1 MKHAILRHGEPCWDE
16 SRTAVKNMEFG
27 DGFRVIL
34 YRKMNGEKP
43 AGIGND
49 SRAESGAEEKEN
61 PAIRQSGDPA
71 IRQSGN
77 PVLTE
82 QEQIIIRYV
91 REQRGCTTAAIAEL
105 LDLRNR
111 QTRGILGGLVK
122 KGILVKVGNARN
134 TSYRAGECFPWAE
147 LSKNEVTR

>member
-1 MKHAILRHGEPCWDE
+1 
-16 SRTAVKNMEFG
+16 MEFG

-61 PAIRQSGDPA
+61 PAIRQSGD
-71 IRQSGN
+71 

-122 KGILVKVGNARN
+122 KGILEKVGNARN